1 MEFDESL
8 STVHAYLCADGYVIK
23 NPDTQKQKYYYIGFR
38 NTNLVLLKDF
48 QKRFREYFGI
58 VPRLIEGKRC
68 VVQNKELY
76 EKLIRKFGSFYSR
89 DWKMP
94 SLDNK
99 LDRKWLRAFFDCEG
113 WVFCKHHQNR
123 HIGLDSINEE
133 GIDQVVNA
141 LNRIGIKTIKKT
153 IKKRGIFRIFIFGKD
168 NLKRFEKEV
177 GFLHPDKKEKLAKAI
192 RDYMDYIWR
201 FPKDNCKEIVLGI
214 LKEKARIKKP
224 YPVRVVSKE
233 ESNLLML
240 KEKLSNFFLI
250 HSLVHKRINGIGTIY
265 YELSINR
272 KEDIKK
278 LINLKVIP
286 NIFKERPIG

>member
-58 VPRLIEGKRC
+58 VPRLIEGERC

-76 EKLIRKFGSFYSR
+76 EKLIRKFGSFYPR

-141 LNRIGIKTIKKT
+141 LNRIGIKTIKIMICPNT
-153 IKKRGIFRIFIFGKD
+153 AELIILLALIRVMASFLVCNSVLDSPI
-168 NLKRFEKEV
+168 NLE
-177 GFLHPDKKEKLAKAI
+177 A
-192 RDYMDYIWR
+192 
-201 FPKDNCKEIVLGI
+201 
-214 LKEKARIKKP
+214 
-224 YPVRVVSKE
+224 
-233 ESNLLML
+233 
-240 KEKLSNFFLI
+240 
-250 HSLVHKRINGIGTIY
+250 SLVI
-265 YELSINR
+265 
-272 KEDIKK
+272 
-278 LINLKVIP
+278 
-286 NIFKERPIG
+286 